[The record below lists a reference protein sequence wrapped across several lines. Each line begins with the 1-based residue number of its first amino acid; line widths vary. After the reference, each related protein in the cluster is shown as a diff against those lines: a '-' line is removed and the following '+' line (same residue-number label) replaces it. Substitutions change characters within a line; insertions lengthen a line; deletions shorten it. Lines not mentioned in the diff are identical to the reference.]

1 MIFSLIGM
9 KFHGKFLEA
18 NNLYFG
24 KHPQHGGGGSGV
36 SLETGAFFFFFFSC
50 QWKEMVACFH
60 WMPALSC
67 FEKIKKKTA
76 GFKNI

>member
-36 SLETGAFFFFFFSC
+36 SLETGAFFFFFFPANEKKWWHAFIGC
-50 QWKEMVACFH
+50 QPC
-60 WMPALSC
+60 PAL
-67 FEKIKKKTA
+67 KKKKK
-76 GFKNI
+76 KNCWF